1 VSVNTLWNAAPP
13 QPARDL
19 FSRRIKVMV
28 IDDHPAIREALAYTI
43 RDKIDMEL
51 CGQACSAGE
60 AFALMEKSH
69 PDVAIVDISLKDA
82 HGLDLVQNLRALH
95 PNVQVLVYSMY
106 DELAYAERAIHVGA
120 LGYLAKSEPTKHIVE
135 AIRSVM
141 RGEVYLSRRMT
152 SRILG
157 KVVKEQHTGFIV
169 GKLTE
174 REMSIFEMLG
184 HGAGL
189 ADISDRLHLSRKTV
203 ETYRRRIKEKL
214 GLDSVSGLMQYAIQ
228 WMHGQQ
234 FVQRGDGAGV
244 GSAK

>member
-1 VSVNTLWNAAPP
+1 MPP
-13 QPARDL
+13 QTTRDIY
-19 FSRRIKVMV
+19 SRRIKVMV

-51 CGQACSAGE
+51 CGQASSAGE
-60 AFALMEKSH
+60 AFKLMENVH
-69 PDVAIVDISLKDA
+69 PDVAVVDISLKDA
-82 HGLDLVQNLRALH
+82 HGLDLVQNIRAQY
-95 PNVQVLVYSMY
+95 PSIQVLIYSMY
-106 DELAYAERAIHVGA
+106 DELAYAERAIHAGA
-120 LGYLAKSEPTKHIVE
+120 LGYLAKSEPTRHIVE

-157 KVVKEQHTGFIV
+157 KVVKEQHNGFIV
-169 GKLTE
+169 GKLTD
-174 REMSIFEMLG
+174 REMAIFEMLG

-189 ADISDRLHLSRKTV
+189 GEISDNLHLSRKTV

-228 WMHGQQ
+228 WMHGQ
-234 FVQRGDGAGV
+234 RHLH
-244 GSAK
+244 

>member
-1 VSVNTLWNAAPP
+1 MPP
-13 QPARDL
+13 QTTRDIY
-19 FSRRIKVMV
+19 SRRIKVMV

-51 CGQACSAGE
+51 CGQASSAGE
-60 AFALMEKSH
+60 AFTLMENIH
-69 PDVAIVDISLKDA
+69 PDVAVVDISLKDA
-82 HGLDLVQNLRALH
+82 HGLDLVQNIRARY
-95 PNVQVLVYSMY
+95 PSIQVLIYSMY
-106 DELAYAERAIHVGA
+106 DELAYAERAISAGA
-120 LGYLAKSEPTKHIVE
+120 LGYLAKSEPTRHIVE

-157 KVVKEQHTGFIV
+157 KVVKEQHNGFIV
-169 GKLTE
+169 GKLTD
-174 REMSIFEMLG
+174 REMAIFEMLG

-189 ADISDRLHLSRKTV
+189 GEISDNLHLSRKTV

-228 WMHGQQ
+228 WMHGQ
-234 FVQRGDGAGV
+234 RHLH
-244 GSAK
+244 

>member
-1 VSVNTLWNAAPP
+1 MPP
-13 QPARDL
+13 QTTRDIY
-19 FSRRIKVMV
+19 SRRIKVMV

-51 CGQACSAGE
+51 CGQASSAGE
-60 AFALMEKSH
+60 AFTLMENIH
-69 PDVAIVDISLKDA
+69 PDVAVVDISLKDA
-82 HGLDLVQNLRALH
+82 HGLDLVQNIRARY
-95 PNVQVLVYSMY
+95 PSIQVLIYSMY
-106 DELAYAERAIHVGA
+106 DELAYAERAISAGA
-120 LGYLAKSEPTKHIVE
+120 LGYLAKSEPTRHIVE

-157 KVVKEQHTGFIV
+157 KVVKEQHNGFIV
-169 GKLTE
+169 GKLTD
-174 REMSIFEMLG
+174 REMAIFEMLG

-189 ADISDRLHLSRKTV
+189 GEISDNLHLSRKTV

-228 WMHGQQ
+228 WMHGQRH
-234 FVQRGDGAGV
+234 VH
-244 GSAK
+244 

>member
-1 VSVNTLWNAAPP
+1 MPP
-13 QPARDL
+13 SPARDP
-19 FSRRIKVMV
+19 FARQIKVMV

-51 CGQACSAGE
+51 CGQASSAGE
-60 AFALMEKSH
+60 AFALMDEAR
-69 PDVAIVDISLKDA
+69 PDVAVVDISLQDA
-82 HGLDLVQNLRALH
+82 HGLDLVKNIRAQY
-95 PNVQVLVYSMY
+95 PSVQVLIYSMY

-120 LGYLAKSEPTKHIVE
+120 LGYLAKSEPTRHIVE

-157 KVVKEQHTGFIV
+157 KVVKEQHNGFIV

-174 REMSIFEMLG
+174 REMTIFEMLG
-184 HGAGL
+184 QGASL
-189 ADISDRLHLSRKTV
+189 DDISVGLNLSRKTV

-214 GLDSVSGLMQYAIQ
+214 GLDSVASLMQYAIQ
-228 WMHGQQ
+228 WMHGRQHM
-234 FVQRGDGAGV
+234 GHE
-244 GSAK
+244 S